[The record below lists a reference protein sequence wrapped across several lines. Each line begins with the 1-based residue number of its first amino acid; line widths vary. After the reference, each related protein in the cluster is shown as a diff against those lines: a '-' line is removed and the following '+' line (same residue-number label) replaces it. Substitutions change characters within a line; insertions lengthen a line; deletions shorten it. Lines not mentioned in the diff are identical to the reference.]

1 MLQVPRFI
9 VSMLAKFSTF
19 IKINT
24 TNLKIK
30 VGESA

>member
-24 TNLKIK
+24 TNPQIK